1 MIALPAI
8 DLRDGACVQLVGGD
22 FDEERVRVA
31 NPLDAARRWMDA
43 GFTSLHVVD
52 LDAATGN
59 GDNSATIEELLRC
72 GAQRVIVGGGV
83 RTTERAEALLEA
95 GAAQIIVGTRAIRDR
110 AWLEALVAALPDR
123 IIVAADVNAR
133 RIVTHGWRQSADVD
147 IADFVRELDALPLA
161 GILATAVHREGRLG
175 GPDVALVES
184 IIGASRHPL
193 IASGGIATL
202 DDLRTLATLGA
213 HASVIGMALYTG
225 ALDARQVAS
234 EYSA

>member
-31 NPLDAARRWMDA
+31 NPLDAAQRWMEA
-43 GFTSLHVVD
+43 GFTSLHIVD
-52 LDAATGN
+52 LDAATGK
-59 GDNSATIEELLRC
+59 GDNSAMIDELLRC

-83 RTTERAEALLEA
+83 RTTERAEALIEA
-95 GAAQIIVGTRAIRDR
+95 GAAQIIVGTRAIGDR
-110 AWLEALVAALPDR
+110 AWLETLVAALPDR
-123 IIVAADVNAR
+123 VIVATDVNAQ
-133 RIVTHGWRQSADVD
+133 RIVTHGWQQTTDVD
-147 IADFVRELDALPLA
+147 VADFVRELDALPLA

-175 GPDVALVES
+175 GPDLALVNAMVR
-184 IIGASRHPL
+184 ASRHPV
-193 IASGGIATL
+193 IASGGITTL
-202 DDLRTLATLGA
+202 DDLQTLSALGA

>member
-22 FDEERVRVA
+22 FAEERVRVA
-31 NPLDAARRWMDA
+31 NPFDAAQRWMDA
-43 GFTSLHVVD
+43 GFTSLHIVD
-52 LDAATGN
+52 LDAATGK
-59 GDNSATIEELLRC
+59 GDNNAMIDELLRC

-83 RTTERAEALLEA
+83 RTTERAEALIQA
-95 GAAQIIVGTRAIRDR
+95 GAAQIIVGTRAISDR

-123 IIVAADVNAR
+123 VIVATDVNSQ
-133 RIVTHGWRQSADVD
+133 RIVTHGWQQTADVD
-147 IADFVRELDALPLA
+147 VADFVRELDALPLA

-175 GPDVALVES
+175 GPDVALVNTM
-184 IIGASRHPL
+184 IRASRHPV
-193 IASGGIATL
+193 IASGGITTF
-202 DDLRTLATLGA
+202 DDLQTLSALGA
-213 HASVIGMALYTG
+213 YASVIGMALYTG